1 MTDVVLVLALAGALW
16 GARLPWRLAVRHRLD
31 SIGPSPRRSRDARA
45 TARADEQTADGRV
58 SDVVLVLD
66 LLDVAVGAGAGVPRA
81 LEEVG
86 RAVGGVDGVA
96 LSEVAVGLLLGA
108 SWPDAWRDTPGALVP
123 VAECLEAAWVH
134 GAAPGP
140 TLRSRAAAIRRERR
154 RDGREAAGRLG
165 VHLVLPLG
173 LCFLPAFV
181 LLGLVPV
188 LVSLADGIVG

>member
-1 MTDVVLVLALAGALW
+1 MTDAVLVLAVAGALW
-16 GARLPWRLAVRHRLD
+16 GARLPWRLAVRRRLD
-31 SIGPSPRRSRDARA
+31 SIGPSPRKDRDGEASAR
-45 TARADEQTADGRV
+45 TDRRT

-86 RAVGGVDGVA
+86 RAVGGIEDAA
-96 LSEVAVGLLLGA
+96 LSEVAVGLMLGA
-108 SWPDAWRDTPGALVP
+108 SWQEAWRDTPGALGS